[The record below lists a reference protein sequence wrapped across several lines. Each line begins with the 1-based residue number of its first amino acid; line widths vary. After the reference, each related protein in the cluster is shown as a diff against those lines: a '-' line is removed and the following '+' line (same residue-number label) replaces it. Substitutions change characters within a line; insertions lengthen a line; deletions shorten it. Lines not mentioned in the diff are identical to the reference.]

1 MVAFL
6 KSDLFLRFLGGFV
19 IGAIGVFTL
28 QPNDPPA
35 LTSPAM
41 AASANGGPA
50 DAAAAGNAKL

>member
-1 MVAFL
+1 MLAFL

-19 IGAIGVFTL
+19 IGAVGVFAL

-41 AASANGGPA
+41 AASATAAVPA
-50 DAAAAGNAKL
+50 ADDATL